1 MMTFQ
6 TRIIPPIYRDF
17 GQSNEGLSPAVEEAL
32 ASAWMRQIPF
42 EMRPRKQRKS
52 GDRSAR
58 PEWCDVI
65 VSFLR
70 KGPATRA
77 TMMHNLQIGES
88 TLDYCLTMLRHA
100 DRIEVNRGPYRF
112 KLYSVKDVS

>member
-1 MMTFQ
+1 VTFQ
-6 TRIIPPIYRDF
+6 TRIIPPIYRDL
-17 GQSNEGLSPAVEEAL
+17 GQSNEGLTPAVEEAL

-42 EMRPRKQRKS
+42 EMKPRQPRKS

-58 PEWCDVI
+58 SEWCDAI

-88 TLDYCLTMLRHA
+88 TLDSCLAILRLG
-100 DRIEVNRGPYRF
+100 DRIEVTRGPYGF
-112 KLYSVKDVS
+112 NLYSVKDVS

>member
-1 MMTFQ
+1 VTCQ
-6 TRIIPPIYRDF
+6 TRIIPPIYRDV
-17 GQSNEGLSPAVEEAL
+17 GQSDDGLSPAVEDAL
-32 ASAWMRQIPF
+32 ASAWVRQIPF
-42 EMRPRKQRKS
+42 EMRTRAPRKS

-58 PEWCDVI
+58 PEWCDAI
-65 VSFLR
+65 LNFLQ

-88 TLDYCLTMLRHA
+88 TLDYCLTMLRLA

-112 KLYSVKDVS
+112 KLYSAKGVS

>member
-1 MMTFQ
+1 MTLQ
-6 TRIIPPIYRDF
+6 TPIIAPIYRDIRQ
-17 GQSNEGLSPAVEEAL
+17 GDAGLTPAVEEAL
-32 ASAWMRQIPF
+32 ASAWKRQIPF
-42 EMRPRKQRKS
+42 EMRHREPRKS

-58 PEWCDVI
+58 PEWCDAI
-65 VSFLR
+65 LNFLQ

-77 TMMHNLQIGES
+77 TMMHNLQIGGS

-112 KLYSVKDVS
+112 KLYSAKGVS

>member
-1 MMTFQ
+1 MTFQ

-17 GQSNEGLSPAVEEAL
+17 GQSDAGLTPAVEEAL

-42 EMRPRKQRKS
+42 EMRTRAPRKS

-58 PEWCDVI
+58 PEWSDAI
-65 VSFLR
+65 LNFLQ

-100 DRIEVNRGPYRF
+100 DRIEANRGPYRF
-112 KLYSVKDVS
+112 NLYSVRDVS

>member
-1 MMTFQ
+1 MTFQ
-6 TRIIPPIYRDF
+6 ARIIAPIYRDF

-42 EMRPRKQRKS
+42 EMRPRASRKS
-52 GDRSAR
+52 GDRTPHPA
-58 PEWCDVI
+58 WCDAI

-77 TMMHNLQIGES
+77 TLLHNLRIGKS
-88 TLDYCLTMLRHA
+88 TLDYSLTRLRLD
-100 DRIEVNRGPYRF
+100 DRIEVTRGPHGF
-112 KLYSVKDVS
+112 NLYSAKGVS

>member
-1 MMTFQ
+1 VTCQ
-6 TRIIPPIYRDF
+6 TRIIPPIYRDI
-17 GQSNEGLSPAVEEAL
+17 GQSDEGLSPAVEEAL

-42 EMRPRKQRKS
+42 EMRPKAPRKS

-58 PEWCDVI
+58 PEWCNAI

-77 TMMHNLQIGES
+77 TMKHNLQIGES
-88 TLDYCLTMLRHA
+88 TLDSCLAILRLG
-100 DRIEVNRGPYRF
+100 DRIEVTRGPYGF
-112 KLYSVKDVS
+112 NLYSAKGVS

>member
-1 MMTFQ
+1 MN
-6 TRIIPPIYRDF
+6 IIAPIYRDI
-17 GQSNEGLSPAVEEAL
+17 GKSNEGLSPAVEEAL

-42 EMRPRKQRKS
+42 EMRPRKPRKS
-52 GDRSAR
+52 GDRSSR
-58 PEWCDVI
+58 PEWCDAI

-88 TLDYCLTMLRHA
+88 TLDSCLVMLRHA
-100 DRIEVNRGPYRF
+100 DRIDVNPGPYGF
-112 KLYSVKDVS
+112 NLYSAKSVS